1 MLAKPRW
8 YVVHVYSGS
17 EKKVA
22 EQINEQAEKKGLKDQ
37 ILQVLV
43 PVEEIVEIKKGVKVS
58 SERNFFP
65 GYVLVQMVLTDD
77 SWHLVKNTQKVTGFL
92 GARGKPS
99 PVSEA
104 EVRRIMSQVE
114 ERHAK
119 PTHTLSFEVGEQ
131 VRVCEGPF
139 SSFAGLV
146 EDVDGEKQRLKV
158 SVMIF
163 GRPTP
168 VDLDFGQVEKI

>member
-1 MLAKPRW
+1 MIMKPRW

-22 EQINEQAEKKGLKDQ
+22 EQILEQAEKKSLNDQ

-43 PVEEIVEIKKGVKVS
+43 PIEEFVEIKKGTKVN

-92 GARGKPS
+92 GGRGKPS
-99 PVSEA
+99 PISES
-104 EVRRIMSQVE
+104 EVTRIMSQVE
-114 ERHAK
+114 EKHAK
-119 PTHTLSFEVGEQ
+119 PSHSISFEIGEQ
-131 VRVCEGPF
+131 LRVCDGPF

-146 EDVDGEKQRLKV
+146 EEIDIDKQRLKV
-158 SVMIF
+158 SVSIF

-168 VDLDFGQVEKI
+168 VDLDFSQVEKM